1 MDKRCSFLVLIGC
14 LIERL
19 PKTCVPSS
27 KLCFVRL
34 AIAKLTNFFFFIFW
48 PVLDLCQ
55 VFRNLPTRKLQPCSS
70 INFAGFPDCI
80 PRWVCKS
87 TDGHKQKFK
96 NCTWKCRSKMSRD
109 PHLASV
115 FSGWPH
121 IFWNLSYRRDCTFFS
136 MQKRQGIPAKKKTQI
151 CMEKPYTLVNE
162 FCDKKVRFIEICYYS
177 RGICRSFSTTV
188 VTVLHLTFG
197 LLIEG
202 TAVWAI
208 LRFAPE
214 PVRLLLGAGA
224 VGRSNLI
231 TLMS

>member
-1 MDKRCSFLVLIGC
+1 MARIPCNWALSLALELCVSVPKSHSAVDESLWRGC
-14 LIERL
+14 
-19 PKTCVPSS
+19 PKTRISKVLRFFPCCHGQTMLIFGPHWLPYRAAPQNVRALEQVVFCTFGDCKIN
-27 KLCFVRL
+27 KLC
-34 AIAKLTNFFFFIFW
+34 FFIFW

-121 IFWNLSYRRDCTFFS
+121 RFWNLSYRRDCTFFS
-136 MQKRQGIPAKKKTQI
+136 MQKRQGPPAKKK
-151 CMEKPYTLVNE
+151 
-162 FCDKKVRFIEICYYS
+162 
-177 RGICRSFSTTV
+177 
-188 VTVLHLTFG
+188 
-197 LLIEG
+197 
-202 TAVWAI
+202 
-208 LRFAPE
+208 
-214 PVRLLLGAGA
+214 
-224 VGRSNLI
+224 
-231 TLMS
+231 